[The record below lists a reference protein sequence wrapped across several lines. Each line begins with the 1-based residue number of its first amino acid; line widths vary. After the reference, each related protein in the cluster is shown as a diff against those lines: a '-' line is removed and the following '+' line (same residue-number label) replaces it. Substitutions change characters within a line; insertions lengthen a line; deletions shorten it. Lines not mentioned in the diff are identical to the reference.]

1 MLIRFQE
8 QYGRAKETHSHT
20 QALWEKEIR
29 RARKETFKTQ
39 STHVKLQEDLKTARS
54 AVKILEE
61 TVERE
66 KERCQA
72 REQEAFEARYE
83 LVGVQ
88 EHLEQALER
97 IKVIEQERDAFKTAA
112 KNEEVARIAAEGRIP
127 LPKASSPHDEFASPP
142 KKSQKKRKI
151 SGDPRYSL
159 STFEI
164 ESSAAMEMEVEEL
177 EDQVQWEK
185 RRADRALEMVDF
197 LQAECENSWCACGR
211 KKQRTSLGPSPRHAS
226 VVHHPV
232 AEVEEPVDEDM
243 EEEEGTPEDSEEDIP
258 AKSVIE
264 APLESHDNIPSP
276 VASPKLNPQL
286 TIAPPEPTFE
296 SLNAGI
302 PAPKSPQ
309 SKKEPRR
316 STIFCPEE
324 GIFRTVSE
332 QEAMALQAD
341 DEAEIV
347 VEEAQEQESEAE
359 SGPPTPVG
367 PQMEIDEPEEETEE
381 PEMEVE
387 THRRMY
393 ARTPSVEP
401 PSFALLGQQR
411 TSLLSLLNAPL
422 SGGYEAPLPKVPTIR
437 NVAEESYRSGTYHDA
452 PEEREQTLEQD
463 EPEQPELEEETP
475 EQQEP
480 EPELPSY
487 DLDERPHTS
496 ATLYGSR
503 TSTVTTK
510 VPIRDEELQRSSTAS
525 FNEKLRTPSNSSN
538 ASFDTKNPALT
549 PTMTREEALAKI
561 RERRGRARSAANGA
575 ATPNKKMIQGKDRRD
590 MSAPTGKVGKARP

>member
-1 MLIRFQE
+1 M
-8 QYGRAKETHSHT
+8 
-20 QALWEKEIR
+20 
-29 RARKETFKTQ
+29 
-39 STHVKLQEDLKTARS
+39 
-54 AVKILEE
+54 
-61 TVERE
+61 
-66 KERCQA
+66 
-72 REQEAFEARYE
+72 
-83 LVGVQ
+83 GVQ
-88 EHLEQALER
+88 EELEQALER

-127 LPKASSPHDEFASPP
+127 LPKNNNPNDEFASPV

-177 EDQVQWEK
+177 ADQVQWEK

-197 LQAECENSWCACGR
+197 LEAECENSWCACGR
-211 KKQRTSLGPSPRHAS
+211 KKQRTSIGPSPRQAS
-226 VVHHPV
+226 VIHNPE
-232 AEVEEPVDEDM
+232 AEIEALAEPVDEDM
-243 EEEEGTPEDSEEDIP
+243 TVDADVSDPEEDIP
-258 AKSVIE
+258 ENSLVS
-264 APLESHDNIPSP
+264 APLESHSNIPSP
-276 VASPKLNPQL
+276 VASPKLNPKL
-286 TIAPPEPTFE
+286 TIAPPEPTLE
-296 SLNAGI
+296 MLNAGI

-316 STIFCPEE
+316 STIFCPKE

-332 QEAMALQAD
+332 QEAQAL
-341 DEAEIV
+341 EAEENAKET
-347 VEEAQEQESEAE
+347 VEDAQGKDSEFE
-359 SGPPTPVG
+359 TEPPTLVEPE
-367 PQMEIDEPEEETEE
+367 MEIDEPDMETEE

-387 THRRMY
+387 TNRRMY
-393 ARTPSVEP
+393 ARTPSVDP
-401 PSFALLGQQR
+401 PSFALIGQQR

-437 NVAEESYRSGTYHDA
+437 NVQEESHRSQSYHDA
-452 PEEREQTLEQD
+452 PEEHETEHQEHEQD
-463 EPEQPELEEETP
+463 APEPEQNP
-475 EQQEP
+475 
-480 EPELPSY
+480 Y
-487 DLDERPHTS
+487 DLEPCEPLEERPHTS
-496 ATLYGSR
+496 ATLYNSH

-510 VPIRDEELQRSSTAS
+510 VPIRDEEIQRSSTAS

-575 ATPNKKMIQGKDRRD
+575 ATPSKKMIQGKDRRD
-590 MSAPTGKVGKARP
+590 MSAPTGKATGKARP